1 MKNIL
6 IILSFFLMIGCC
18 ASKHAIEV
26 PVKEIVKIEYKD
38 SIIRVVDTI
47 KVEVPREA
55 IKEVMP
61 IIDTSKLE
69 TSVAKSMAYVDRN
82 KNKLV
87 HTLENKKTQL
97 EAKIDTIFVTQN
109 VIEYKEK
116 EVPVEVEIP
125 KPYIPIIFWIAMC
138 YMVLS
143 LGLKIYKLISKLL

>member
-26 PVKEIVKIEYKD
+26 PVKEIVKIEYRD
-38 SIIRVVDTI
+38 SLIRVKDTI
-47 KVEVPREA
+47 YIQPPVEEKSNKT
-55 IKEVMP
+55 KE
-61 IIDTSKLE
+61 DSSHLE
-69 TSVAKSMAYVDRN
+69 TSMAKSDAWIDVEGN
-82 KNKLV
+82 LN
-87 HTLENKKTQL
+87 HTLENKDTPLKT
-97 EAKIDTIFVTQN
+97 IRDTIFVTQN
-109 VIEYKEK
+109 IIEYKEK
-116 EVPVEVEIP
+116 EVPIEVEVE

>member
-26 PVKEIVKIEYKD
+26 PVKEIVKIEYRD
-38 SIIRVVDTI
+38 SLIHVKDTI
-47 KVEVPREA
+47 YIQPPVEEKSNKT
-55 IKEVMP
+55 KE
-61 IIDTSKLE
+61 DSSHLE
-69 TSVAKSMAYVDRN
+69 TSMAKSDAWIDVEGN
-82 KNKLV
+82 LN
-87 HTLENKKTQL
+87 HTLENKDTPLKT
-97 EAKIDTIFVTQN
+97 IRDTIFVTQN

>member
-6 IILSFFLMIGCC
+6 IIFTFFLMIGCC
-18 ASKHAIEV
+18 ATKKVVEV

-82 KNKLV
+82 KNKQV

>member
-26 PVKEIVKIEYKD
+26 PVKEIVKIEYRD
-38 SIIRVVDTI
+38 SLIHVKDTI
-47 KVEVPREA
+47 YIQPPVEEKSNKT
-55 IKEVMP
+55 KE
-61 IIDTSKLE
+61 DSSHLE
-69 TSVAKSMAYVDRN
+69 TSMAKSDAWIDVEGN
-82 KNKLV
+82 LN
-87 HTLENKKTQL
+87 HTLENKDTPLKT
-97 EAKIDTIFVTQN
+97 IRDTIFVTQN
-109 VIEYKEK
+109 IIEYKEK
-116 EVPVEVEIP
+116 EVPIEVEIP

>member
-26 PVKEIVKIEYKD
+26 PVKEIVKIEYRD
-38 SIIRVVDTI
+38 SLIHVKDTI
-47 KVEVPREA
+47 YIQPPVEEKSNKT
-55 IKEVMP
+55 KE
-61 IIDTSKLE
+61 DSSHLE
-69 TSVAKSMAYVDRN
+69 TSMAKSDAWIDVEGN
-82 KNKLV
+82 LN
-87 HTLENKKTQL
+87 HILENKDTPLKT
-97 EAKIDTIFVTQN
+97 IRDTIFVTQN

-116 EVPVEVEIP
+116 EVPIEVEIP

>member
-6 IILSFFLMIGCC
+6 IIFTFFLMIGCC

-26 PVKEIVKIEYKD
+26 PVKEIVKIEYRD
-38 SIIRVVDTI
+38 SLIHVKDTI
-47 KVEVPREA
+47 YIQPPVEEKSNKT
-55 IKEVMP
+55 KE
-61 IIDTSKLE
+61 DSSHLE
-69 TSVAKSMAYVDRN
+69 TSMAKSDAWIDVEGN
-82 KNKLV
+82 LN
-87 HTLENKKTQL
+87 HTLENKDTPLKT
-97 EAKIDTIFVTQN
+97 IRDTIFVTQN